1 MWSEY
6 IACIYSGG
14 AAPWTPASNEGT
26 WQHAGQVAREITYHL
41 ARQYAR

>member
-6 IACIYSGG
+6 IACTSSGG
-14 AAPWTPASNEGT
+14 AAPWTPASNKGT